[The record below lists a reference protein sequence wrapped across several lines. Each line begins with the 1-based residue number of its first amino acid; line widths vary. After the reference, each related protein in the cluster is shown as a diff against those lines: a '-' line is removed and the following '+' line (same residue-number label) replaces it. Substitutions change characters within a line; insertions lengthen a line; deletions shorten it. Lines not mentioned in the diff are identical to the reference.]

1 MSLGAEMI
9 QLSTAVPSLRRGTAN
24 APEHRSMSDT
34 AGEAASETLVEVEG
48 LTVDLPHR
56 QGATRLVDGV
66 SFRMRRAEKVALVGE
81 SGSGKS
87 VTARALMRLNPKLDL
102 AGRIVVDGIEV
113 VGLPE
118 RKLASVRGRRIGMA
132 FQDAF
137 TSLDP
142 IMSVGEQLIEALV
155 VQGVGRAE
163 ARERAVRLLTE
174 LGVSHAEGRM
184 TAYVHEFSGGMRQ
197 RVVLA
202 MALIC
207 EPRLL
212 IADEPTTALD
222 VRIAQQVLD
231 VLDDVAARRDLA
243 VLLITHDMG
252 VVASFA
258 ERVLVMYS
266 GRIVEDAD
274 VDSLFAHPLHP
285 YTEGLLAAVP
295 RVDRNVGRLAAV
307 PGVPV
312 PPDDRP
318 GGCAFHPRC
327 AAATDIC
334 RGVVPPLR
342 TFGLRRVACHHAE
355 DRGALNAV

>member
-1 MSLGAEMI
+1 MI
-9 QLSTAVPSLRRGTAN
+9 QSRTEDPALRPGA
-24 APEHRSMSDT
+24 A
-34 AGEAASETLVEVEG
+34 AGADDRPASAEGDTLVEVEG

-66 SFRMRRAEKVALVGE
+66 SFRMKRAEKVALVGE

-87 VTARALMRLNPKLDL
+87 VTARALMRLNPKLTV
-102 AGRIVVDGIEV
+102 AGRVVVDGIEV
-113 VGLPE
+113 LGLPE
-118 RKLASVRGRRIGMA
+118 RKLGTVRGRRIGMA

-142 IMSVGEQLIEALV
+142 IMPVGEQLMEALV
-155 VQGVGRAE
+155 VHGVSRRE
-163 ARERAVRLLTE
+163 ARQRAVRLLAE
-174 LGVSHAEGRM
+174 LGVTNAEGRM
-184 TAYVHEFSGGMRQ
+184 KAYVHEFSGGMRQ
-197 RVVLA
+197 RAVLA
-202 MALIC
+202 MALIG
-207 EPRLL
+207 EPQLL

-231 VLDDVAARRDLA
+231 VLEDVAERRELA

-266 GRIVEDAD
+266 GRIVEDAN
-274 VDSLFAHPLHP
+274 VESLFARPLHP
-285 YTEGLLAAVP
+285 YTEGLLGAVP
-295 RVDRNVGRLAAV
+295 RVDRSVERLVAV

-312 PPDDRP
+312 PPGERP
-318 GGCAFHPRC
+318 AGCAFHPRC
-327 AAATDIC
+327 AAATDVC

-342 TFGLRRVACHHAE
+342 TFGSRRVACHHAE
-355 DRGALNAV
+355 ERGASDAV

>member
-1 MSLGAEMI
+1 MI
-9 QLSTAVPSLRRGTAN
+9 QPSTEEPAQRRAV
-24 APEHRSMSDT
+24 APAQDGRLV
-34 AGEAASETLVEVEG
+34 AGSVNDTLVVVDG

-56 QGATRLVDGV
+56 HGATRLVDGV

-87 VTARALMRLNPKLDL
+87 VTARALMRLNPKLSL

-113 VGLPE
+113 IGLPE
-118 RKLASVRGRRIGMA
+118 RKLTSVRGSRIGMA

-142 IMSVGEQLIEALV
+142 VMPVGEQLIESLMV
-155 VQGVGRAE
+155 HGVARGQ
-163 ARERAVRLLTE
+163 ARERAVRLLSE
-174 LGVSHAEGRM
+174 LGVTNAEARM
-184 TAYVHEFSGGMRQ
+184 KAYVHEFSGGMRQ

-207 EPRLL
+207 EPSLL

-231 VLDDVAARRDLA
+231 VLEDVAERRELA

-258 ERVLVMYS
+258 QRVLVMYS
-266 GRIVEDAD
+266 GRIVEDAE
-274 VDSLFAHPLHP
+274 VDALFAHPLHP

-295 RVDRNVGRLAAV
+295 RVDLSIERLMAV

-312 PPDDRP
+312 TPADRP
-318 GGCAFHPRC
+318 AGCAFHPRC

-334 RGVVPPLR
+334 RGAVPPLR
-342 TFGLRRVACHHAE
+342 TFGARRIACHHAE
-355 DRGALNAV
+355 DRGALDAI

>member
-1 MSLGAEMI
+1 MI
-9 QLSTAVPSLRRGTAN
+9 ESNTENASPRAGTLPATD
-24 APEHRSMSDT
+24 ARCASDVDSDT
-34 AGEAASETLVEVEG
+34 LVKVEG
-48 LTVDLPHR
+48 LSVDLPR
-56 QGATRLVDGV
+56 RREATRLVDGV
-66 SFRMRRAEKVALVGE
+66 SFTIKRNEKVALVGE

-87 VTARALMRLNPKLDL
+87 VTARALMRLNPKLRL
-102 AGRIVVDGIEV
+102 AGRVLVDGIEV
-113 VGLPE
+113 LGLPE
-118 RKLASVRGRRIGMA
+118 RKLGSVRGKRIGMA

-142 IMSVGEQLIEALV
+142 IMPVGEQLIEALV
-155 VQGVGRAE
+155 VQGVSRGE
-163 ARERAVRLLTE
+163 ARVRAVRLLAE

-184 TAYVHEFSGGMRQ
+184 KAYVHEFSGGMRQ

-231 VLDDVAARRDLA
+231 VLDDVAARRELA

-266 GRIVEDAD
+266 GRIVEDAQ
-274 VDSLFAHPLHP
+274 VDALFERPIHP

-295 RVDRNVGRLAAV
+295 RVDRTVERLAAV
-307 PGVPV
+307 QGSPVAPGE
-312 PPDDRP
+312 RP
-318 GGCAFHPRC
+318 AGCAFHPRC
-327 AAATDIC
+327 AAATDVC

-342 TFGLRRVACHHAE
+342 TFGARRIACHHAE
-355 DRGALNAV
+355 ERGASDAV